1 MVQGFTA
8 DETQRSTRLY
18 KVQGA
23 IQPAMQCIS
32 LTPVPS
38 PPEPPSRK
46 MLKLSI
52 ARILVLWPCCGR
64 CVGPVGYL
72 PTFSFPCVLTP
83 TAALILVKWIC
94 GCPDYLH
101 DAGWNTYCQTPVFIY
116 RLTRIDCSSRIY
128 CREVSQAGITWA
140 GVYRQVLLIYK
151 NRATECYYVRFF
163 FLSHKYKLR

>member
-46 MLKLSI
+46 LLKLSI
-52 ARILVLWPCCGR
+52 ARILALWPCCGR

-83 TAALILVKWIC
+83 TAALILVKLDMWMSGLSTRC
-94 GCPDYLH
+94 GVEYVLADPCL
-101 DAGWNTYCQTPVFIY
+101 FY

-140 GVYRQVLLIYK
+140 GVNRQVLLKYK
-151 NRATECYYVRFF
+151 NRATGCYYVRFF
-163 FLSHKYKLR
+163 SLSHKYKLR